1 MQDKDILDQIRRDRT
16 NGITLLIQQY
26 GPLIR
31 YIIRPILSD
40 VHAREDCYAEIT
52 LRVWERFDQYN
63 PGRGSIAAWLTAIA
77 RNTALNLLR
86 SAAQNPASAP
96 ISDDVPTVE
105 PSPEDLIVKKEMV
118 NKLRVALAILSTTDR
133 TIIYRKY
140 YYRQPIAQIAA
151 ELGMTERAIDG
162 RLYRIKRRL
171 RKELGGEIP

>member
-1 MQDKDILDQIRRDRT
+1 MQDKDLLDQIRRDRT

-40 VHAREDCYAEIT
+40 IHVREDCYAEVT
-52 LRVWERFDQYN
+52 LRVWERFDQYD
-63 PGRGSIAAWLTAIA
+63 PKKGSIAAWLTAIA

-86 SAAQNPASAP
+86 SSANDP
-96 ISDDVPTVE
+96 SGLLISDDVPTAE
-105 PSPEDLIVKKEMV
+105 PSPEDLIVKKEIAS
-118 NKLRVALAILSTTDR
+118 KLRAAINLLSITDR
-133 TIIYRKY
+133 AIIYRKY

-151 ELGMTERAIDG
+151 ELGVTERAIDG

-171 RKELGGEIP
+171 RKELGGEIL